1 MNRFI
6 LVCLLFLSSSA
17 ICQQDTIDSTVVQAV
32 EIDTLPPLVPDYTF
46 TTLAKGVDW
55 CVTDAPLR
63 SVVNDSKISILRIDP
78 NYFDFELLMAS
89 QYAHKLTVHEWADSF
104 DLNIVFNAGMY
115 ELSDG
120 RTSRGFLKG
129 YDHFNNRALEPNF
142 NSMFAFNPIDSVH
155 STCRIIDLE
164 CDRWEHIK
172 DDYHCFAQG
181 LRMIDCNRRLIG
193 WNKRKQSCSM
203 LVAATDPLGRI
214 YLIFS
219 RSPYTH
225 NQMIQFMSEMPYN
238 LHNAIYLE
246 GGPETSMYISVNGE
260 EITRLGS
267 YVSGSYPKDTNTT
280 FWKLPN
286 VIGLRYKN

>member
-1 MNRFI
+1 MKGVLFVV
-6 LVCLLFLSSSA
+6 LVAFFSVVCNGQQTANDSLSQPLA
-17 ICQQDTIDSTVVQAV
+17 
-32 EIDTLPPLVPDYTF
+32 IDTLPPLKPDYTF
-46 TTLAKGVDW
+46 ATLAKGVEW
-55 CVTDAPLR
+55 CVTDAPER
-63 SVVNDSKISILRIDP
+63 SIVNDSKLSILRVDP
-78 NYFDFELLMAS
+78 SYFDFELLMHS
-89 QYAHKLTVHEWADSF
+89 QYAHKLTVNQWADSF

-120 RTSRGFLKG
+120 KTSRGFLKG
-129 YDHFNNRALEPNF
+129 YDHYNNRNIHPNY
-142 NSMFAFNPIDSVH
+142 NLMFALNPTD
-155 STCRIIDLE
+155 TLEKACKIIDLD
-164 CDRWEHIK
+164 CDKWDNIK

-181 LRMIDCNRRLIG
+181 LRMIDCSKGLIG

-225 NQMIQFMSEMPYN
+225 NDIIKFMSQMPYE
-238 LHNAIYLE
+238 LYNAIYLE
-246 GGPETSMYISVNGE
+246 GGPETSLYINVNGE

-267 YVSGSYPKDTNTT
+267 YVSGSYPKDTNTE

-286 VIGLRYKN
+286 VIGLRYK